1 MGNNSRSALWGY
13 VLLLLFSTACNSG
26 GISGVEQEN
35 IPPTTGLTVDAVDL
49 PEGTLLSSRIQ
60 LSWWGNDPDGYV
72 IGYEYAIQDTSEDA
86 WKFTSATDSIFVLPI
101 TPGKRADTVFFKVRA
116 IDNDR
121 TKDPIGASLFLP
133 VENTRPSI
141 QLNNGQLPP
150 LETFGVFS
158 VGWTVYD
165 QDGLISIED
174 VQIAFNDSTEG
185 ADWTSLPLPD
195 PDGDGTMFVTM
206 ILDSDSGTPAT
217 ASGRI
222 GTSLSTPLT
231 PIQFTNLI
239 PGQENTLY
247 VRAIDNS
254 GSVSELDSYRW
265 FLREQTS
272 RVLFLN
278 DDDSP
283 QSQSKAVFHLGLLE
297 ELGIE
302 PDVLTISDGVAEGG
316 DKVRISEAFPSN
328 AATQNRMLSQWDHIY
343 WISNNMDRNITY
355 APAMLTEFLAN
366 GGTAFITIPTK
377 DLSVGDPILQ
387 FLPIGELSKPE
398 GIQNSFRIL
407 RNQEVLPLLEGYP
420 VLKVGQTILNAFP
433 MKATAGATS
442 LYQVDHHVQWI
453 TGQVLPFDGN
463 KDVVILSGERNLVF
477 AGMDLTLVNANQ
489 NMESFID
496 MICIQELEFVP

>member
-1 MGNNSRSALWGY
+1 
-13 VLLLLFSTACNSG
+13 
-26 GISGVEQEN
+26 
-35 IPPTTGLTVDAVDL
+35 
-49 PEGTLLSSRIQ
+49 
-60 LSWWGNDPDGYV
+60 
-72 IGYEYAIQDTSEDA
+72 
-86 WKFTSATDSIFVLPI
+86 
-101 TPGKRADTVFFKVRA
+101 
-116 IDNDR
+116 
-121 TKDPIGASLFLP
+121 
-133 VENTRPSI
+133 
-141 QLNNGQLPP
+141 
-150 LETFGVFS
+150 
-158 VGWTVYD
+158 
-165 QDGLISIED
+165 
-174 VQIAFNDSTEG
+174 
-185 ADWTSLPLPD
+185 
-195 PDGDGTMFVTM
+195 
-206 ILDSDSGTPAT
+206 
-217 ASGRI
+217 
-222 GTSLSTPLT
+222 
-231 PIQFTNLI
+231 
-239 PGQENTLY
+239 
-247 VRAIDNS
+247 
-254 GSVSELDSYRW
+254 VSELDSYQW

-283 QSQSKAVFHLGLLE
+283 QSQSKVAFHLGLLE
-297 ELGIE
+297 ELGIV

-328 AATQNRMLSQWDHIY
+328 AATQNRMFSQWDHLY

-366 GGTAFITIPTK
+366 GGTAFIAIPTK